1 MKHKTLTRLALLVTL
16 PAMTGG
22 CLVGTAVGVAGDVA
36 EGAVNVTG
44 EVAEGAVKTTGAV
57 VGAVTPGGG
66 DDKKDGEGED

>member
-1 MKHKTLTRLALLVTL
+1 MKPRTLARLTLLVCL

-44 EVAEGAVKTTGAV
+44 DVAEGAVNTTGAI
-57 VGAVTPGGG
+57 VGAVTPGGNDEEEQKTG
-66 DDKKDGEGED
+66 D